1 MRDVIVQRR
10 GIEMLCGRQLF
21 HLLPPL
27 REESG
32 AFLPD
37 ERCQFI
43 EVIDGFIMWFGA
55 GLSRLARLSRPQFA
69 DRAEISFHLYL
80 RPSGWELQ
88 LFARRPKMESGAGS
102 NAANVHL

>member
-1 MRDVIVQRR
+1 
-10 GIEMLCGRQLF
+10 LF

-55 GLSRLARLSRPQFA
+55 GFSRLGRLSRLRFG
-69 DRAEISFHLYL
+69 DGAEISLD
-80 RPSGWELQ
+80 RI
-88 LFARRPKMESGAGS
+88 
-102 NAANVHL
+102 